1 MTNVAQSKTARTR
14 RRPTKKKAA
23 PTQPSTSTASSSEG
37 EEDLEQTQPSSISAS
52 WSASKQTPARR
63 GGRGGAGSKRAGA
76 GKYDNSKKQK
86 KKLARHA
93 STDYSPRSQLK
104 AAKRVS
110 KESYPGMNVDYDQ
123 KQLPFLPILGLDDD
137 KVPVLL

>member
-23 PTQPSTSTASSSEG
+23 PTQPSPSSSEG
-37 EEDLEQTQPSSISAS
+37 EEDLEQTQPSSITAS

-63 GGRGGAGSKRAGA
+63 GGRGGAGSKRTA

-137 KVPVLL
+137 KVLL